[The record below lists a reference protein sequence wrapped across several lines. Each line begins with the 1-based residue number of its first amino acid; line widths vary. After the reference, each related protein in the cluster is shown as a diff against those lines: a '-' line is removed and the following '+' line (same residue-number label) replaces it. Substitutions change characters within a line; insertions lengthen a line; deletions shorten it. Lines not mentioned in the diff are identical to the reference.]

1 MTEAVTS
8 TALDGLRDQTSVA
21 AAVLAAMGRHGVSRA
36 FCVPGESFLGTLAEF
51 SQPDAPPLISSRH
64 EEGAGLMAEA
74 HAKASGEVGVV
85 LVTRGPGLT
94 HLSIA
99 LHTAAQDSTPLV
111 AIVGQVPQQVRY
123 REAFQ
128 ELDIVAFGNAC
139 GARWSAEIP
148 GPDRAAEL
156 VDRAFRI
163 AASGR
168 PGPVVIGIP
177 ENVDRAFTS
186 VAPPRKSRLFGPIVA
201 PAGADAAAQLIG
213 EAESVCLLAG
223 SGVLR
228 AGATAHLVELAERLH
243 APVYTAWRRFDAF
256 PNDHPLYLGGCSGMP
271 TELYAPLREAEVV
284 VAIGTRLSDFTSLG
298 YEVPSPSQT
307 LVHIDESAEIAG
319 TQWPGADVALVGDCA
334 SGLTALIERLEPVV
348 DDEQVRRVQS
358 WRERFER
365 ATTPRPHRRRG
376 AGDDSSEQTHETGA
390 TRAGV
395 DLEGIYHDI
404 RRILPPSACT
414 TADAGTFGGWLM
426 RFYGWREPG
435 TQFAP
440 TAGGMGYALP
450 AAIGVK
456 LARPDTPVVAFAG
469 DGGFAMT
476 MSELETA
483 VRLRLGGLV
492 ALVFDNELYGTIR
505 RHQLRVYPGAT
516 VGTALGPVA
525 FAEIA
530 VACGAVGWTVRSNG
544 EFADVFSKALRAHVP
559 AVIHIPVAS
568 GELNPW
574 QDVDFATDP
583 TGVSAGDGV

>member
-1 MTEAVTS
+1 MRT
-8 TALDGLRDQTSVA
+8 
-21 AAVLAAMGRHGVSRA
+21 HGVSRA

-51 SQPDAPPLISSRH
+51 SLPDAPQLISSRH

-99 LHTAAQDSTPLV
+99 LHTASQDSTSLV

-128 ELDIVAFGNAC
+128 ELDIVAFGDAC

-163 AASGR
+163 AGSGR

-177 ENVDRAFTS
+177 ENIDRDFTS
-186 VAPPRKSRLFGPIVA
+186 VAPPRHSRLFGPVVA
-201 PAGADAAAQLIG
+201 PAGADAAAELIG
-213 EAESVCLLAG
+213 KAESVCLLAG
-223 SGVLR
+223 SGILR
-228 AGATAHLVELAERLH
+228 AGATAQLVELAERLH
-243 APVYTAWRRFDAF
+243 APVYTAWRRFDSF

-271 TELYAPLREAEVV
+271 MELYAPLREAEVV

-298 YEVPSPSQT
+298 YKVPSPSQT
-307 LVHIDESAEIAG
+307 LIHIDESAEIAG
-319 TQWPGADVALVGDCA
+319 TQWPGADVALVGDCG
-334 SGLTALIERLEPVV
+334 SGLAALIERLQPVV
-348 DDEQVRRVQS
+348 DDAQVLRLRS
-358 WRERFER
+358 WRKRFER
-365 ATTPRPHRRRG
+365 VTTPRPHRNTDTEDDTSDWKRG
-376 AGDDSSEQTHETGA
+376 TGA
-390 TRAGV
+390 TRAAV

-426 RFYGWREPG
+426 RFYSWREPG

-456 LARPDTPVVAFAG
+456 LARPEAPVVAFAG

-492 ALVFDNELYGTIR
+492 VLVFDNELYGTIR
-505 RHQLRVYPGAT
+505 RHQLRVYPDAI

-525 FAEIA
+525 FADVA
-530 VACGAVGWTVRSNG
+530 VATGALGWTIRSND
-544 EFADVFSKALRAHVP
+544 EFADVFSEALRAPVP

-574 QDVDFATDP
+574 QDVDLASDA
-583 TGVSAGDGV
+583 TGVSAGDEV